1 MAIIITMGIVTIGI
15 ITMGIIT
22 MLIITVV
29 LLIIGQTSSHS
40 WFVPMADPLCR
51 EWQEVGGG
59 AEVQ

>member
-1 MAIIITMGIVTIGI
+1 MAII